1 VHGVK
6 IHIVGSGAIGGMAGW
21 HMAKNGENVTFVDR
35 WPEHVQAM
43 KEHGLRITGLR
54 GDQTIPVRAMLP
66 EEIDEP
72 LELVFLACK
81 SQHTEDA
88 VRGIMSHLTPD
99 SVVVSLQNG
108 MNEDKITALI
118 GKERVIGAL
127 PDYTAA
133 LVDPGHLEF
142 TVGGPVYVGELD
154 GATTPRVLEIQR
166 LLSLLTDAK
175 LTNNIIG
182 RVWTKQ
188 CYGCWIVMT
197 ALVNA
202 STREVWGSDR
212 NRLLCFALVREA
224 VGVADAY
231 GINLEADAYFLP
243 DLIRQRYP
251 EARRSQI
258 AILQVLSDH
267 LNREAS
273 TQIKPPDPNYQFV
286 KKGSGIWW
294 DIVYRRRQS
303 EVRWLTGRLI
313 ELADAAGV
321 PMPLNKKKVSM
332 IYEIE
337 DGTRPMAW
345 ENLDEL
351 AAYAH
356 ELGEPMSVD
365 DPVAAHS

>member
-1 VHGVK
+1 MK

-21 HMAKNGENVTFVDR
+21 HMAKSGENVTFVDT

-43 KEHGLRITGLR
+43 QSRGLRITGLR

-66 EEIDEP
+66 EEINEP
-72 LELVFLACK
+72 LDLVFLACK

-88 VRGIMSHLTPD
+88 VHGIMPHLTPD

-108 MNEDKITALI
+108 MNEEKIAALI
-118 GKERVIGAL
+118 GADRVIGAL

-154 GATTPRVLEIQR
+154 GSTTPRVLEIQR
-166 LLSLLTDAK
+166 LLSYLTDAR
-175 LTNNIIG
+175 LTKNIIG

-188 CYGCWIVMT
+188 CYSSWIVMT
-197 ALVNA
+197 ALVDA
-202 STREVWGSDR
+202 STREVWKSDR
-212 NRLLCFALVREA
+212 NRLLSFALVRE
-224 VGVADAY
+224 GVKLADAY
-231 GINLEADAYFLP
+231 GVALEADAYFLP
-243 DLIRQRYP
+243 DLIRQTYP

-267 LNREAS
+267 LNRAAS
-273 TQIKPPDPNYQFV
+273 TALRSPDPDYQFV
-286 KKGSGIWW
+286 KKGSGMWW
-294 DIVYRRRQS
+294 DIVYRRRKS
-303 EVRWLTGRLI
+303 ETRWITGALI
-313 ELADAAGV
+313 DLANARGI
-321 PMPLNKKKVSM
+321 PMPLNKRMAEM

-337 DGTRPMAW
+337 DGKRRMGW

-351 AAYAH
+351 AAYAR
-356 ELGEPMSVD
+356 EVGEPISVE
-365 DPVAAHS
+365 DPEPVTQA

>member
-1 VHGVK
+1 MR

-21 HMAKNGENVTFVDR
+21 HMAQSGEDVTFVDQ

-43 KEHGLRITGLR
+43 QTHGLRITGLR
-54 GDQTIPVRAMLP
+54 GDQTIPVRALLP
-66 EEIDEP
+66 EEIAEP

-81 SQHTEDA
+81 SQHTEAA
-88 VRGIMSHLTPD
+88 VRGIMAYLTPD

-108 MNEDKITALI
+108 MNEEKIAGLI
-118 GKERVIGAL
+118 GAKRVIGAL

-133 LVDPGHLEF
+133 LVNPGHLEL

-154 GATTPRVLEIQR
+154 GGKTERVLEVQR
-166 LLSLLTDAK
+166 LLGLLTEAK
-175 LTNNIIG
+175 LTDNILG

-202 STREVWGSDR
+202 STREVWASDR
-212 NRLLCFALVREA
+212 NRLLSFALVREA
-224 VGVADAY
+224 VTVADAY
-231 GINLEADAYFLP
+231 GIKLESDAYFLP

-267 LNREAS
+267 LNRQAS
-273 TQIKPPDPNYQFV
+273 TAIKPPDPEYQFV

-303 EVRWLTGRLI
+303 ETRWLTGALI
-313 ELADAAGV
+313 ERAEGIGV
-321 PMPLNKKKVSM
+321 PMPLNKRKVGM

-337 DGTRPMAW
+337 EGKRQMGW

-351 AAYAH
+351 AAYAL
-356 ELGEPMSVD
+356 ELGEPLSVD
-365 DPVAAHS
+365 DPTPARS

>member
-1 VHGVK
+1 MK

-21 HMAKNGENVTFVDR
+21 HMAKNGEDVTFVDQ
-35 WPEHVQAM
+35 WPEHVAAM
-43 KEHGLRITGLR
+43 KERGLRITGLR
-54 GDQTIPVRAMLP
+54 GDQTIPVRAMRP

-81 SQHTEDA
+81 SQHTEAA
-88 VRGIMSHLTPD
+88 VRGIMDHLTPD

-108 MNEDKITALI
+108 MNEDKIAALI
-118 GKERVIGAL
+118 GADHVIGAL

-142 TVGGPVYVGELD
+142 TVGGPVYIGELN
-154 GATTPRVLEIQR
+154 GTTTPRLLEVQR

-175 LTNNIIG
+175 LTNNIVG

-197 ALVNA
+197 ALADA
-202 STREVWGSDR
+202 STREIWASDR
-212 NRLLCFALVREA
+212 NRLLSFALVREA
-224 VGVADAY
+224 VKVADAY
-231 GINLEADAYFLP
+231 GVTLEADAYFLP
-243 DLIRQRYP
+243 DLIRQTYP

-267 LNREAS
+267 LNRYAA
-273 TQIKPPDPNYQFV
+273 TAIKPPDPDYKFV

-294 DIVYRRRQS
+294 DIVYRKRQS
-303 EVRWLTGRLI
+303 EVRWLTGSLI
-313 ELADAAGV
+313 EMADAVGV

-337 DGTRPMAW
+337 DGTRPMRW

-351 AAYAH
+351 ADYAR
-356 ELGEPMSVD
+356 ELGEPLAVE
-365 DPVAAHS
+365 DPVPVHTA